1 MTDER
6 KKDALLYMAIRE
18 LDNLA
23 DYIDDYGE
31 DRRPQIDTIIDLG
44 MEALGVDSL
53 EPETLSAD
61 EGRK

>member
-31 DRRPQIDTIIDLG
+31 DRGTQIGTIIDLG
-44 MEALGVDSL
+44 MEALGIDSL
-53 EPETLSAD
+53 EPETLSAH
-61 EGRK
+61 EEHK